1 MDDELLDLFGA
12 VANGFHARLQGLA
25 VLDELGLAP
34 FQARTLSLI
43 SRYPGCSQQALSIS
57 TGRDKAQVARAIKE
71 LETRGLITRQAHR
84 RDWRAQSLSVTPEG
98 KQASKLLLRH
108 RAQAGAAIL
117 QDLNLKEREVLRR
130 ALSKMRARLAANG
143 GLLASHDS

>member
-1 MDDELLDLFGA
+1 
-12 VANGFHARLQGLA
+12 
-25 VLDELGLAP
+25 
-34 FQARTLSLI
+34 
-43 SRYPGCSQQALSIS
+43 
-57 TGRDKAQVARAIKE
+57 
-71 LETRGLITRQAHR
+71 
-84 RDWRAQSLSVTPEG
+84 VTPEG

-143 GLLASHDS
+143 GLLASCDS